1 MIPGEPAPP
10 ASLWSRLID
19 NILKLEPTSS
29 GLMLCVVVAQTPP
42 PSPTLTT
49 TTTNSPPLPTFFK
62 FIVTVEKNQLNKCGK
77 RDFQHSKVI
86 QASILICS
94 AFYTQQFFVSALQKS
109 DNVWDDIECSEVQRF
124 SSSITYNVYL
134 LSNDR
139 EDGCGGFNFL
149 ILILPDLKPS
159 LRSEGCKNCWLAV
172 FHQFC
177 VRWAELSCAGPII
190 LLDNNHTH
198 TIQTQPEARKS
209 CWKLH
214 NLATYSTHRWVLPD
228 CVGATMRNFLYL
240 GRIVIM

>member
-62 FIVTVEKNQLNKCGK
+62 FIVTGEKNQLNKCGK

-86 QASILICS
+86 LASILICPG
-94 AFYTQQFFVSALQKS
+94 FYTQQLVSLIMTELI
-109 DNVWDDIECSEVQRF
+109 WDFPHQLFI
-124 SSSITYNVYL
+124 NVYL
-134 LSNDR
+134 LPNDR
-139 EDGCGGFNFL
+139 GDGCGGFNFL

-159 LRSEGCKNCWLAV
+159 LRSVRTAGWLFSTSFV
-172 FHQFC
+172 L
-177 VRWAELSCAGPII
+177 AELRCP
-190 LLDNNHTH
+190 NHL
-198 TIQTQPEARKS
+198 IR
-209 CWKLH
+209 
-214 NLATYSTHRWVLPD
+214 
-228 CVGATMRNFLYL
+228 
-240 GRIVIM
+240 